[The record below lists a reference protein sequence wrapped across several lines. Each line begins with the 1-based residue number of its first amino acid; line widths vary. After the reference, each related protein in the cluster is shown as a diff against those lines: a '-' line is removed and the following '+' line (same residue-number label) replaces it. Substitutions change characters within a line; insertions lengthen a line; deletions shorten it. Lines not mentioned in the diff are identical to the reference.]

1 MLNLFQHLFNIIMNH
16 FEKTGQFARFF
27 LLKELSKVSLTA
39 MPAKKAQCSQI
50 VKFLKYALCVHCEKP
65 SVPCG

>member
-27 LLKELSKVSLTA
+27 CIG
-39 MPAKKAQCSQI
+39 MPIIGLRENFKQ
-50 VKFLKYALCVHCEKP
+50 
-65 SVPCG
+65 